1 MRDNAPTDVV
11 EAWMKE
17 KELSFVQVVIG
28 EYTYRDKEGNQ
39 ELSHAIYGLNKF
51 GRVYKYIPMKKMW
64 IYLEELDFN

>member
-17 KELSFVQVVIG
+17 KELSFVQVVTG

-39 ELSHAIYGLNKF
+39 ESSHAIYGLNKF

-64 IYLEELDFN
+64 ICL